1 MYVYRSLFNKFESRK
16 YLQSVWFSLN
26 RARLLDIKTFG
37 DLELFSQ
44 YTAVF
49 HVIMYLHFYM
59 DYMFQ
64 PIYLGH
70 HQVLLVCYFVTLT
83 LQSQ

>member
-1 MYVYRSLFNKFESRK
+1 MAVYQTMPHVSEDHNNNLLNIYTLFIE
-16 YLQSVWFSLN
+16 
-26 RARLLDIKTFG
+26 TFISIYYG

-49 HVIMYLHFYM
+49 HVIMYLHFYV

-83 LQSQ
+83 